1 MDPDI
6 RELVKV
12 VKDLVFKVDGLL
24 CHFSSIDADYG
35 RVKETLLDHEKRLRR
50 LEKEHNF
57 EPEKKIGETSA
68 LFQAIKDTSCPPPP

>member
-1 MDPDI
+1 VDPDI

-35 RVKETLLDHEKRLRR
+35 RVKTTLLDHERRLLR

-57 EPEKKIGETSA
+57 EPESKVCESSA
-68 LFQAIKDTSCPPPP
+68 LFPAIKR